1 MSKKRLFEL
10 DSPNRACWCMI
21 SQFRLAWKLFRDD
34 RVPRSVKAIPDPGD
48 SGCRLATRLALNL
61 IPVIGQMGDLA
72 VIGLGV
78 NTFVKAAPPE
88 VVHEYMAELNMEQL
102 HN

>member
-1 MSKKRLFEL
+1 
-10 DSPNRACWCMI
+10 MI

-34 RVPRSVKAIPDPGD
+34 RVPRSVKAISDPGD
-48 SGCRLATRLALNL
+48 SGCRSPLGWLLNL

-78 NTFVKAAPPE
+78 NTFVKAAPPKLSRI
-88 VVHEYMAELNMEQL
+88 HGQS
-102 HN
+102 